1 MKADRFSMVLIVLAV
16 SVACGSVATVPPTET
31 PPPTNTPIPPTPT
44 PVYRVAD
51 CLDAPPRRELLR
63 NPDKYALECLRFQGT
78 VADVNTDSS
87 GFIDV
92 WIIPSGGYEHHVV
105 IGSDTW
111 KCFRDEGRVLVDD
124 IVTVYAAMAP
134 NPYQYESVGAGI
146 LEVPL
151 GFCVKP
157 AK

>member
-1 MKADRFSMVLIVLAV
+1 M
-16 SVACGSVATVPPTET
+16 
-31 PPPTNTPIPPTPT
+31 
-44 PVYRVAD
+44 
-51 CLDAPPRRELLR
+51 
-63 NPDKYALECLRFQGT
+63 
-78 VADVNTDSS
+78 DST

-92 WIIPSGGYEHHVV
+92 WIVPGGGYKHHAV

-124 IVTVYAAMAP
+124 RLTIYAVMAP
-134 NPYQYESVGAGI
+134 NPYQYESVGAGV

-157 AK
+157 SP